1 MNEREFSSDLS
12 SKSTHSNRKIKLNVM
27 VLYIIFDHNI
37 QLSENFIFGG
47 NERKIHS
54 EFKKHSN

>member
-1 MNEREFSSDLS
+1 MNEREFNSDLS

-54 EFKKHSN
+54 EF

>member
-1 MNEREFSSDLS
+1 MNEREFNSDLS
-12 SKSTHSNRKIKLNVM
+12 SKSTHKIKLNVM